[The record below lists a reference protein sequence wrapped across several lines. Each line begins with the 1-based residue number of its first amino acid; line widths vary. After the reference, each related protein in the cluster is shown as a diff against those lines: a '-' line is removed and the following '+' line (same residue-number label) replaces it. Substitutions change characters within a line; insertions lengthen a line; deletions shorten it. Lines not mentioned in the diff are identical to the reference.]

1 MEEKTTCPCVLKQ
14 DESCFVEKT
23 ESNNQ
28 PFESYMCFKCGW
40 TTDSYLQ
47 IGADTQVAREN
58 SHSRLINELKIVD
71 YERKLVWYPA
81 VINMGPK
88 GLIYPEGSESNWKWK
103 YAKLVDIPEEE
114 QKNFPVPNKEGEFY
128 KSRLDT
134 EGATEYGRYDF
145 LEACKE
151 MGIAVDK

>member
-14 DESCFVEKT
+14 DDSCFVEKT
-23 ESNNQ
+23 EVNNQ

-47 IGADTQVAREN
+47 VGADTQLQRES

-81 VINMGPK
+81 VINVGPK
-88 GLIYPEGSESNWKWK
+88 GLIFPEGSEDNWKWK
-103 YAKLVDIPEEE
+103 YAKLVDIPESERE
-114 QKNFPVPNKEGEFY
+114 NFPVPNKEGEFY
-128 KSRLDT
+128 KSRLDI